1 MEVYVYE
8 SPDGLIADFRPY
20 LDGKDNGFE
29 DPLPL
34 KPTDAPWAV

>member
-34 KPTDAPWAV
+34 KPTDAPWAA